1 MAIPPCIKTLLPSLK
16 IVDAGSD
23 SIAVVNVLDI
33 KNLLPS
39 IEIILDGDRE
49 PIEAQFE
56 MSLED
61 LRKVLRLGL
70 SGIYVDESWYVTQ
83 VSGLRQDIQRGKFA
97 SIAEHYYVHGYI
109 EGKLPE
115 RPIVDE
121 GYYLIS
127 YPDVAAAIKAGRH
140 RSAFDHFVSDGYAE
154 GRMASAP
161 GSNLPERRY
170 VVVEA

>member
-1 MAIPPCIKTLLPSLK
+1 MAIPPCIKILLPSLK
-16 IVDAGSD
+16 IIESD
-23 SIAVVNVLDI
+23 TRAVVNVLDI

-39 IEIILDGDRE
+39 MEIILDGDRE

-56 MSLED
+56 MSIED
-61 LRKVLRLGL
+61 LRQVLKLGL

-83 VSGLRQDIQRGKFA
+83 VSGLRQDIQKGKFT
-97 SIAEHYYVHGYI
+97 SVAEHYYIHGYI

-115 RPIVDE
+115 RPVVDE

-140 RSAFDHFVSDGYAE
+140 KSAFDHFVSDGYAE
-154 GRMASAP
+154 GRMPTPPRA
-161 GSNLPERRY
+161 NLPEKRY
-170 VVVEA
+170 MMVEA